1 MKVVNTRYYKSSKKV
16 TTQRVNRL
24 SKDTYS
30 SPDCQLNKQLI
41 CT

>member
-1 MKVVNTRYYKSSKKV
+1 MKVVNTRYYKSAKKV

-30 SPDCQLNKQLI
+30 RPDCQLNRKLI
-41 CT
+41 WT